1 MCMAQDQWSLRF
13 FDIRVHHRWMLSH
26 IRRRIFFR
34 GTGNM
39 HRGDISGVSEKVHRM
54 CCCAAAVCGSQGHM
68 MRLFEPVQ
76 CLVVVDAYDGVV
88 VGHVAGYLV
97 VPGGAGSIALIHVGD
112 GLAAVETASGTE
124 IVLSQGS

>member
-13 FDIRVHHRWMLSH
+13 L
-26 IRRRIFFR
+26 
-34 GTGNM
+34 
-39 HRGDISGVSEKVHRM
+39 ISGSIIDGCFPISGAGYFFVAQGM
-54 CCCAAAVCGSQGHM
+54 CTGEIFPEFQRKYIGAAVCGSQGHM

-76 CLVVVDAYDGVV
+76 CLVVVDADDGVV